1 MNLTGIRRNRR
12 KYSSY
17 QGTVGAV
24 ADNLIERDF
33 FSDRPNRKWYT
44 DVTEFNLKGDK
55 VYLSPVL
62 DGYAGDIVSYSVS
75 KKPDFLQ
82 ITDMMD
88 KAFLD
93 HPDTDGLILHSDQ
106 GWQYQMRQFSKILDE
121 HGIKQ
126 SMSRKGNSLD
136 NGLMENFFGLLKT
149 EMYYDQE
156 YLYRNTDELIRAIED
171 YIYYYNNERIKG
183 RLKGLTPA
191 EYRNQALMNP

>member
-1 MNLTGIRRNRR
+1 MKT
-12 KYSSY
+12 K
-17 QGTVGAV
+17 
-24 ADNLIERDF
+24 
-33 FSDRPNRKWYT
+33 RP
-44 DVTEFNLKGDK
+44 E
-55 VYLSPVL
+55 
-62 DGYAGDIVSYSVS
+62 
-75 KKPDFLQ
+75 FLQ

-88 KAFLD
+88 KAFLN
-93 HPDTDGLILHSDQ
+93 HTDTDGLILHSDQ
-106 GWQYQMRQFSKILDE
+106 GWQYQMYQFSQILDE
-121 HGIKQ
+121 HGIRQ

-156 YLYRNTDELIRAIED
+156 HFYRNTDELIRAIEE